1 VINSCDN
8 STLLEIAK
16 NCGIDLGG
24 PDTMNENIKALKHEE
39 VTRAA
44 LAEASYRQHLNRKLE
59 KQHTLE
65 GENLQLESVNNSQR
79 GIAEADMEKKGGKNK
94 GSKLSRELKQIS
106 YK

>member
-1 VINSCDN
+1 
-8 STLLEIAK
+8 
-16 NCGIDLGG
+16 
-24 PDTMNENIKALKHEE
+24 
-39 VTRAA
+39 
-44 LAEASYRQHLNRKLE
+44 LE